1 MKKLLS
7 SLLLL
12 SVSFTL
18 NAAPVIE
25 KAWETAAEFK
35 LPESVI
41 YDDSNNVL
49 YVSNMQDSPFT
60 KDGNGF
66 ISKIGTD
73 GTIIELE
80 WVTGLNAPKGLTI
93 SDGNL
98 YIADVDQLIVVE
110 IATGKILSSH
120 HAFGAGFLND
130 VTADAIGNVYV
141 SDMFNDTIYR
151 LNKLGQLT
159 VWLYSPDLLSPN
171 GLHVEGNELI
181 VGCWGFPMDGFAT
194 EEPGHLK
201 TVSLATK
208 EIKSLGN
215 GKPVGNLDGVEPDGK
230 DAYYATD
237 WVAGKLLHIKK
248 DGSFEVLLELTQG
261 TADHE
266 VILKDKLIV
275 IPNMVEGKVL
285 GFNIK

>member
-1 MKKLLS
+1 MKKILS

-12 SVSFTL
+12 SASFAL

-25 KAWETAAEFK
+25 KAWETLAEFK
-35 LPESVI
+35 APESAI
-41 YDDSNNVL
+41 YDENNNVL
-49 YVSNMQDSPFT
+49 YISNIQGNPFD

-66 ISKIGTD
+66 ISKVGTD
-73 GTIIELE
+73 GKIIELE
-80 WVTGLNAPKGLTI
+80 WVTGLDAPKGLTI
-93 SDGNL
+93 ADGKL
-98 YIADVDQLIVVE
+98 YIADIDQLVVVE

-130 VTADAIGNVYV
+130 VTADATGNVYV

-151 LNKLGQLT
+151 LNTLGQLT
-159 VWLYSPDLLSPN
+159 VWLYSPELLSPN
-171 GLHVEGNELI
+171 GLHVEGNQLI
-181 VGCWGFPMDGFAT
+181 VGCWGVTMDGFAT
-194 EEPGHLK
+194 EEPGYLK

-215 GKPVGNLDGVEPDGK
+215 GKPVGNLDGVESDGNN
-230 DAYYATD
+230 AYYVTD
-237 WVAGKLLHIKK
+237 WVAGKLLHINK
-248 DGSFEVLLELTQG
+248 DGSFNVLLELTQG
-261 TADHE
+261 SADHE
-266 VILKDKLIV
+266 VVLKEKLIV